1 MYGAESDVL
10 VRRFPPA
17 DYEDPGSWAAATR
30 RHQAELLRIQVEALR
45 IRKYRPTG
53 GFALDRLLDVAPAVS
68 GSLLDH
74 QRSPKPAYD
83 QVAAACATTIV
94 VADPPLSDI
103 APRSTL
109 RFRVVVVHDGR
120 VPLNHVRVDAV
131 LTVAGKEE
139 SWSWGGPV
147 EADSVTLVGTV
158 EYPLGDA
165 TGPVD
170 LALHLVHPVD
180 GVGAESAG
188 PGAMANHYSGR
199 IGAG

>member
-1 MYGAESDVL
+1 M
-10 VRRFPPA
+10 
-17 DYEDPGSWAAATR
+17 
-30 RHQAELLRIQVEALR
+30 
-45 IRKYRPTG
+45 
-53 GFALDRLLDVAPAVS
+53 
-68 GSLLDH
+68 
-74 QRSPKPAYD
+74 
-83 QVAAACATTIV
+83 

-165 TGPVD
+165 TGLVD
-170 LALHLVHPVD
+170 LALHLVRPAD
-180 GVGAESAG
+180 GGGADNGTESAG
-188 PGAMANHYSGR
+188 PGAVANHYSGR

>member
-1 MYGAESDVL
+1 
-10 VRRFPPA
+10 
-17 DYEDPGSWAAATR
+17 
-30 RHQAELLRIQVEALR
+30 
-45 IRKYRPTG
+45 
-53 GFALDRLLDVAPAVS
+53 
-68 GSLLDH
+68 
-74 QRSPKPAYD
+74 
-83 QVAAACATTIV
+83 